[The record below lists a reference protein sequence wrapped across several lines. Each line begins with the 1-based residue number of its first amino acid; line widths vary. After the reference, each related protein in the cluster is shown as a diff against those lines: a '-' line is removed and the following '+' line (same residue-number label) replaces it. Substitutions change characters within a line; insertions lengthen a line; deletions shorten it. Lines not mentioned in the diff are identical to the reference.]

1 MFAEQTPDLIVLVD
15 GLEQILQKVTS
26 ITTFADVR
34 VMAASG
40 AYVVLQCVGDAAGIA
55 WAASRFADARW

>member
-15 GLEQILQKVTS
+15 GLEQILQEVTS
-26 ITTFADVR
+26 ITTLAEMR

-40 AYVVLQCVGDAAGIA
+40 AYVVLQCIGDAAGIT
-55 WAASRFADARW
+55 WAASRFADASW